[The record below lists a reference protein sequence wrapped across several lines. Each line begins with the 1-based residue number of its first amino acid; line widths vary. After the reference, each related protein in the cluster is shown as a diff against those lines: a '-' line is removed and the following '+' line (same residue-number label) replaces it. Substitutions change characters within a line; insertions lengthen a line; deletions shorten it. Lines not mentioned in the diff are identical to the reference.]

1 MTADNPHDFA
11 DLRALAIRCLKDRV
25 DAAEQG
31 VSVPAIETLAAQ
43 LSAFRQNPQPSEAAM
58 IGFANRLG
66 LEDFELLAFA
76 LCLAVEDDPMVARMM
91 ARAQDPVGG
100 SRPVVGLLATLFREF
115 GATPLAL
122 AHGAL
127 VRQGV
132 LAIGDERAALPERT
146 MILAPGL
153 AAALAGHALPPP
165 GLAAISAAATPLPD
179 AHHAI
184 IGDAMSRAAR
194 ENGLRLLVVR
204 SLSEADSTAIAL
216 ELAMRLGQQAI
227 AVESERLAANAAWL
241 LAANALPVLRSDAGP
256 GERIKLPDFAPYQGL
271 VILCTGLEGRV
282 QTAIPFHEIRCAT
295 PDEDARTA
303 LWLAHGADPESAAKA
318 AAAYRQG
325 PARIAELARQA
336 ALGDA
341 DEDSWMRLT
350 RTVRSAKSELDGYAR
365 RSYAEV
371 ERSEL
376 ILPADAL
383 SELDMLIERIRQR
396 NRLADHLGPGIARR
410 YSPGVRALFSGESG
424 TGKTLAAHWLS
435 AQSGLPL
442 YRVDQAVLT
451 SKWIGETE
459 KNLSAVLDAAQNA
472 DVLLFFD
479 EADAL
484 FGARTDVNDAHDRH
498 ANAQTNYL
506 LQRIED
512 YEGVVIMATNSR
524 DRFDPAFVR
533 RIDCIVPFPMPD
545 AGARLRLWQVHLGD
559 GHAIDKSELGEIAG
573 HVELSGGH
581 IRNIVLAAAVR
592 ANMRGEAIAFD
603 DIAKAAREEYSKLG
617 RPPPDF
623 AR

>member
-1 MTADNPHDFA
+1 MTAQRPADFA
-11 DLRALAIRCLKDRV
+11 DLRTLAVRCLKDRV
-25 DAAEQG
+25 DAAGQDIAA
-31 VSVPAIETLAAQ
+31 PAHPGLAERIA
-43 LSAFRQNPQPSEAAM
+43 AFRQKPHPAEAAM

-66 LEDFELLAFA
+66 LENFELLSFA
-76 LCLAVEDDPMVARMM
+76 LCLAVEDDPLAARMM

-100 SRPVVGLLATLFREF
+100 SRPVVGLMSTLFREF

-127 VRQGV
+127 VAQRI
-132 LAIGDERAALPERT
+132 LAIGEERVALPERT

-153 AAALAGHALPPP
+153 AAALSGHFLPPP
-165 GLAAISAAATPLPD
+165 GVMPFPSPDIPLPEAHLAVIDEALQKAEAERGTHLIVIRSMSDGDGAAIVGIVAQKLGCRP
-179 AHHAI
+179 
-184 IGDAMSRAAR
+184 
-194 ENGLRLLVVR
+194 V
-204 SLSEADSTAIAL
+204 AL
-216 ELAMRLGQQAI
+216 
-227 AVESERLAANAAWL
+227 ESERLAANAAWL
-241 LAANALPVLRSDAGP
+241 MAANALPVIRSEAGP
-256 GERIKLPDFAPYQGL
+256 GERIRLPDFMPYRGPVL
-271 VILCTGLEGRV
+271 LCAGMEGRV
-282 QTAIPFHEIRCAT
+282 QSSAPSHEIRCLT
-295 PDEDARTA
+295 PNEDARMA
-303 LWLAHGADPESAAKA
+303 LWLAHGAAPESAAKA

-325 PARIAELARQA
+325 PSRIAELARASAVGSAGENGWAQ
-336 ALGDA
+336 
-341 DEDSWMRLT
+341 LT
-350 RTVRSAKSELDGYAR
+350 RTVRTSRSELDGFAR
-365 RSYAEV
+365 RSFAEV
-371 ERSEL
+371 ERGEL
-376 ILPADAL
+376 ILPTEAL
-383 SELDMLIERIRQR
+383 AELDMLVARIRQR
-396 NRLADHLGPGIARR
+396 NRLAEQLGPGVARR

-484 FGARTDVNDAHDRH
+484 FGARTDVSDAHDRH

-524 DRFDPAFVR
+524 ERFDPAFVR

-545 AGARLRLWQVHLGD
+545 AAARLRLWQLHLSERHGIA
-559 GHAIDKSELGEIAG
+559 HTELGEIAA

-581 IRNIVLAAAVR
+581 VRNIVLAAAVR
-592 ANMRGEAIAFD
+592 AKLRDRPIMIEDISEAV
-603 DIAKAAREEYSKLG
+603 REEYAKLG
-617 RPPPDF
+617 RPPPEF